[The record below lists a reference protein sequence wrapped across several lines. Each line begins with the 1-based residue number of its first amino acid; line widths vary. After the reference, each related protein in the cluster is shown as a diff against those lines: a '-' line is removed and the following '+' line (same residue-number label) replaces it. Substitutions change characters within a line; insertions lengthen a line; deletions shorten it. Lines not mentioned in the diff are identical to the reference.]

1 MPRRLVRP
9 RHLGECHVHVRRVGD
24 GRSSPTRLCGRIL
37 NRPRRVRS
45 TSTPGVPV
53 TGLVALQCCRGR
65 SCRRGCGGRS
75 PVDRELRHIR
85 LSRHRVDRHI
95 VPLWDRG
102 RRGGDAGTE
111 CVAGRCSAHRGPRAR
126 RPTRTQKVPTRNG
139 VSEPGPRPTART
151 PARQHAWPSSARPR
165 SGAALRRCG
174 VFAALPVYCKII
186 AGQWPNCATVNT

>member
-85 LSRHRVDRHI
+85 LSRHRSTGTLFRFGI
-95 VPLWDRG
+95 VVGAVAMLGLSVLLAGARRTAGRG
-102 RRGGDAGTE
+102 RDARHELKRSPRETAFLNQDRDQRLE
-111 CVAGRCSAHRGPRAR
+111 HQPVSTPGR
-126 RPTRTQKVPTRNG
+126 
-139 VSEPGPRPTART
+139 
-151 PARQHAWPSSARPR
+151 
-165 SGAALRRCG
+165 LRRG
-174 VFAALPVYCKII
+174 RVVVRLS
-186 AGQWPNCATVNT
+186 AGADSLRRYRCTAK